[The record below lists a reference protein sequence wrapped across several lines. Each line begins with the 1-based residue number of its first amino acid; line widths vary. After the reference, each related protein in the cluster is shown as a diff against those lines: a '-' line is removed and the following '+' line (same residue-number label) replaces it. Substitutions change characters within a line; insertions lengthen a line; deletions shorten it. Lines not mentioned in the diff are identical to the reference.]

1 MKTRII
7 AILLSLAAL
16 SSCWQ
21 EEVRVS
27 GITMN
32 TTSITIE
39 LGQTSQLTATISPAN
54 ADNKIVIW
62 STSDS
67 SVAAVDA
74 DGVVT
79 ALSPGQAEITAKS
92 DDNSRYTDVCKVT
105 VPEIFVPVE
114 SLTIEENEITI
125 QKGAT
130 ATVTATIAPENAS
143 DKQLRWISLDEV
155 VATVSP
161 EGVVT
166 GVQPGKTRVIAST
179 VDGGLSAYC
188 TIIVEQKGE
197 SLALDPAEL
206 ELYEFEHLPLKLVFT
221 PEDTSYGSVVWS
233 SDHEDIAIVDYRGEV
248 YAVQAGTATVTATT
262 ADGSMS
268 ASCKVTVKCHVRKV
282 VLQTES
288 IILKPGSDPYPLV
301 ATVVPE
307 RASDKSLTWASSDT
321 SVAAVSQEGVVTA
334 IATGKAEIT
343 ATSTDGN
350 LSAKC
355 VVIVAGGMVINPS
368 SLALVVGNSVDLT
381 VSLTSSDE
389 PAPAVTWDSSDE
401 KLATVDG
408 NGHVVGIAAGNVTVS
423 ARTQSGL
430 SAYCAIKV
438 RNKIESITVL
448 PSDPVKL
455 YVGETQQFSLK
466 LAPSD
471 ATAESVEW
479 SLSNTEA
486 ASITSGGL
494 LTAKARCDEG
504 LEVIASDGIVTGKHA
519 VQVMQQVTGISLTD
533 ANGAAI
539 ENLVLWEG
547 ETVPFNINMTP
558 ENANDRT
565 SYISGFE
572 PLFSSFVTIKD
583 NTITAGTAGYTR
595 EAVCSISPKGAPE
608 ANRPVAKCKIT
619 VHAHVSSLDI
629 TNVPASGSVTLA
641 IDEYFTP
648 QVSITPNGAYIK
660 EWDVTIPEGTDV
672 LSLSGS
678 TLKAEK
684 VGECTVTVTSR
695 DPLKIQKSFT
705 VSVKPKDVTS
715 LTLDKSSLELLNGA
729 TETITYTIEPSDVAN
744 KNVTCTVE
752 PDIADCVVKENNVI
766 EVTAKAEGDATITVT
781 SVATPG
787 KSATCALKVNHNTIN
802 VTGVSIY
809 LGSIPKSELTLTV
822 GDYGTILKAKV
833 EPENADNKAYHWYSS
848 NTSVA
853 TISDEGKIRAI
864 SPGTTTLTVKT
875 DDGGKE
881 ASCKLTVKAEE
892 VEVTSITISGD
903 THVLD
908 YGGQVQLTATVLP
921 TNATDKSVKWSSDNT
936 DIATVDTNGLV
947 TVNSIAG
954 TVNITATSVAYPNV
968 SGSYAIEVKKVTHV
982 EELSISMYG
991 SSAVIRNLS
1000 LYVNKSKR
1008 LAATVLPSN
1017 ADNKAVKWYPAQGGI
1032 VVVAQDGTVTGVK
1045 PGETTVFAE
1054 AIDNGKMTSCVV
1066 TVKANRVAS
1075 ILIYL
1080 PNDAQSLR
1088 IRKGETYDLVAT
1100 LRGEDPYEEVSYP
1113 GVTWKSLKESI
1124 VTVDA
1129 TTGHIEAVG
1138 VGEADIEVQAT
1149 EMIPDSYGREYQ
1161 STVKAVCHVIVMP
1174 SGSSNGGNEGVEFDD
1189 WNF

>member
-7 AILLSLAAL
+7 AILLSLAVL

-27 GITMN
+27 GITLN
-32 TTSITIE
+32 TTSVTIE

-67 SVAAVDA
+67 AVAAVDA
-74 DGVVT
+74 EGVVT

-130 ATVTATIAPENAS
+130 ATVVATIAPENAS

-288 IILKPGSDPYPLV
+288 IILKPGSAPYPLV

-547 ETVPFNINMTP
+547 ETVPFIINMTP

-565 SYISGFE
+565 SYSSGFE

-583 NTITAGTAGYTR
+583 NTITAGTDGYTR
-595 EAVCSISPKGAPE
+595 EAVCSISPTGAPE
-608 ANRPVAKCKIT
+608 ANRPVAKCRIT

-641 IDEYFTP
+641 IGEYFTP
-648 QVSITPNGAYIK
+648 KVSITPNGAYIK

-684 VGECTVTVTSR
+684 VGECTVTVISR

-715 LTLDKSSLELLNGA
+715 LTLDKSSLELLNG
-729 TETITYTIEPSDVAN
+729 TTDNITYTIEPSDVAN

-787 KSATCALKVNHNTIN
+787 KSATCALKVNHNTIH

-809 LGSIPKSELTLTV
+809 YGSEQVKDLTLMV
-822 GDYGTILKAKV
+822 GDYKMLKAKV
-833 EPENADNKAYHWYSS
+833 EPDNADNKDYHWFSS

-853 TISDEGKIRAI
+853 TISDNGQVRAI

-881 ASCKLTVKAEE
+881 ATCALTVKAEE
-892 VEVTSITISGD
+892 VAVTSITISGD

-921 TNATDKSVKWSSDNT
+921 TNATDKSVKWASDNT
-936 DIATVDTNGLV
+936 DIATVDANGLV

-982 EELSISMYG
+982 ESVSISMYG
-991 SSAVIRNLS
+991 SSAVIRNLN

-1008 LAATVLPSN
+1008 LAATVLPST
-1017 ADNKAVKWYPAQGGI
+1017 ADNKAVKWYPAQGGV

-1054 AIDNGKMTSCVV
+1054 ALDNGTMTSCVV

-1080 PNDAQSLR
+1080 PNDAPSLR
-1088 IRKGETYDLVAT
+1088 IRKGETYDLVAN
-1100 LRGEDPYEEVSYP
+1100 LRGEDRDEEVSYP
-1113 GVTWKSLKESI
+1113 GVEWSSANDSI
-1124 VTVDA
+1124 AKVDKA
-1129 TTGHIEAVG
+1129 TGHIEATG
-1138 VGEADIEVQAT
+1138 VGEVDITVRAT
-1149 EMIPDSYGREYQ
+1149 EMIPDNFGREYQ
-1161 STVKAVCHVIVMP
+1161 STVTAVCHVIVMP